1 MGEGS
6 DLIIPVRTELRC
18 SVKADF
24 ADVAR
29 VLDEPVKQGQFMHAF
44 MRELGVKTKRC
55 ADAVARG

>member
-24 ADVAR
+24 ADIAR
-29 VLDEPVKQGQFMHAF
+29 VLDEPVKQG
-44 MRELGVKTKRC
+44 
-55 ADAVARG
+55 